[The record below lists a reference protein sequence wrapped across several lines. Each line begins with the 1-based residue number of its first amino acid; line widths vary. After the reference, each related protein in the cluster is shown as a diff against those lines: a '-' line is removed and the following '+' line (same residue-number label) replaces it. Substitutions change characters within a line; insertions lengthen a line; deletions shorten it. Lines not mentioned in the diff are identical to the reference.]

1 MNPITIILLNLIYR
15 PIFNIIAVLLAIF
28 WWNLWIAIILL
39 TLIVRLLLLKPTM
52 HANNAQKGMVDI
64 QPRMKEIQETHKDNP
79 EKLAEETM
87 KLFKWDGSP
96 LKWCLMMF
104 VQIPVFIWLF
114 YVIKDLAEHKEN
126 THNIY
131 SFLYNYTYMW
141 MDNINHIFFGINL
154 FKHGWTS
161 SLLLAILAW
170 ILMYIQIKLTT
181 LNKPAT
187 PATPAA
193 WMPGMP
199 KMPDMSKMM
208 WYMNIFMV
216 LMMASFVY
224 TMPAWIGLYIITST
238 SFTVIQYSIQYR
250 ELIKVKVNL
259 ALSKK

>member
-64 QPRMKEIQETHKDNP
+64 QPRMKEIQEKHKDNP
-79 EKLAEETM
+79 EKLAAETM
-87 KLFKWDGSP
+87 KLFKWNWSP
-96 LKWCLMMF
+96 LKGCVMMF
-104 VQIPVFIWLF
+104 VQIPAFIWLF

-126 THNIY
+126 IHNIY
-131 SFLYNYTYMW
+131 SFLYDYIHMW
-141 MDNINHIFFGINL
+141 MDHINHVFLWIDL
-154 FKHGWTS
+154 FKHGWTP
-161 SLLLAILAW
+161 SLILAILAW
-170 ILMYIQIKLTT
+170 IFMYIQIKLTT
-181 LNKPAT
+181 LNKPTT
-187 PATPAA
+187 PSVPWA

-216 LMMASFVY
+216 VMMASFVY
-224 TMPAWIGLYIITST
+224 TMPSWIGIYIITST
-238 SFTVIQYSIQYR
+238 LFTVVQYSIQYR

>member
-1 MNPITIILLNLIYR
+1 MNPITLILLNLIYR

-28 WWNLWIAIILL
+28 WWNLGIAIILL

-64 QPRMKEIQETHKDNP
+64 QPRMKEIQEKHKDNP

-87 KLFKWDGSP
+87 KLFKWNWSP
-96 LKWCLMMF
+96 LKGCVMMF

-131 SFLYNYTYMW
+131 SFLYDYIHMW
-141 MDNINHIFFGINL
+141 MDHINHIFLWIDL

-161 SLLLAILAW
+161 SLVLAILAW
-170 ILMYIQIKLTT
+170 LFMYIQIKLTT

-187 PATPAA
+187 PSVPWA

-199 KMPDMSKMM
+199 KIPDMSKMM

-216 LMMASFVY
+216 VMMASFVY
-224 TMPAWIGLYIITST
+224 TMPAWIGIYIITST
-238 SFTVIQYSIQYR
+238 LFTVVQYSIQYR